1 MERITDCPS
10 CYGKFTP
17 KNADCPNCVYLD
29 SCNWYTNAGTPGKA
43 RRSLVSLEASGRLS
57 EGEASAYRESQR
69 SGLPESNVTLR
80 ELADFALYLLTL
92 DESSLSLIQDVLDG
106 KATVKD
112 IAEGRKVSRQYAHH
126 TVLRSIELHPELSVL
141 YMALMPKLTAARR
154 RRLRGNTRSKTKTE
168 KKK

>member
-1 MERITDCPS
+1 
-10 CYGKFTP
+10 
-17 KNADCPNCVYLD
+17 
-29 SCNWYTNAGTPGKA
+29 
-43 RRSLVSLEASGRLS
+43 
-57 EGEASAYRESQR
+57 
-69 SGLPESNVTLR
+69 LPESNVTLR
-80 ELADFALYLLTL
+80 ELADFARYLLTL
-92 DESSLSLIQDVLDG
+92 DESSLSLVQDVLEG

-154 RRLRGNTRSKTKTE
+154 RRLRDNARSNNKPKNKE